1 MVGEEMANV
10 IMADGEWKNGELIN
24 GRCVGFNL
32 VTKHCSAFI
41 VTSRPKKFAVRH
53 SFVRHW
59 KFAIKKK
66 RPVPGS
72 LFIYS
77 NGVLLISD
85 TKLYSPVLCAT
96 RCCFVIANRF
106 FLAITSCS

>member
-1 MVGEEMANV
+1 MNGGGRNGEC
-10 IMADGEWKNGELIN
+10 DNGELIN

-41 VTSRPKKFAVRH
+41 ITSRPKKFAI
-53 SFVRHW
+53 RHW

-96 RCCFVIANRF
+96 GCCFVIANRF